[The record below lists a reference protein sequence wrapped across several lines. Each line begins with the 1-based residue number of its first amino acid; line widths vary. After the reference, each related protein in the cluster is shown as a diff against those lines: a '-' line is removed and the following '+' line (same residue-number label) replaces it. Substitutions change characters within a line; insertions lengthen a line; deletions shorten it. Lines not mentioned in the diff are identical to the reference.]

1 MMQQK
6 TKYPSAFYAA
16 AGVGDLVYE
25 RLRQLQTELRTKAI
39 AFGNEQAPQWKRRVA
54 DLSVKVDAGKVR
66 ETVVT
71 GTQAAAEKATQ
82 VYGTLVARG
91 EKAFADE
98 QPATAAKAAAKI
110 ASAPRSGA
118 SKTDNAKPGASK
130 TDNAKPGASKTDN
143 AKPDA
148 SKSDA
153 AKPDAPKTTEKSAPA
168 AKADAP
174 VAKKAAT
181 PRKKAA

>member
-1 MMQQK
+1 MTPPK

-25 RLRQLQTELRTKAI
+25 QLRKLQTKAI

-54 DLSVKVDAGKVR
+54 DFSVKVDAGKVR
-66 ETVVT
+66 ESVVT
-71 GTQAAAEKATQ
+71 GTQVAAEKATQ
-82 VYGTLVARG
+82 VYDTLVARG
-91 EKAFADE
+91 TKAFAE
-98 QPATAAKAAAKI
+98 ETAAK
-110 ASAPRSGA
+110 
-118 SKTDNAKPGASK
+118 TE
-130 TDNAKPGASKTDN
+130 T
-143 AKPDA
+143 
-148 SKSDA
+148 
-153 AKPDAPKTTEKSAPA
+153 PKTETPKVEASAPA

>member
-1 MMQQK
+1 MTQAK

-25 RLRQLQTELRTKAI
+25 QLRKLQTKAI
-39 AFGNEQAPQWKRRVA
+39 EFGNEQAPQWKRRVA
-54 DLSVKVDAGKVR
+54 DFSVKVDAEKVR

-71 GTQAAAEKATQ
+71 GTQVAAEKATQ

-91 EKAFADE
+91 TKAFAE
-98 QPATAAKAAAKI
+98 ETAEKTPAAKSETPAK
-110 ASAPRSGA
+110 AEATPKAP
-118 SKTDNAKPGASK
+118 T
-130 TDNAKPGASKTDN
+130 
-143 AKPDA
+143 
-148 SKSDA
+148 
-153 AKPDAPKTTEKSAPA
+153 

-174 VAKKAAT
+174 IAKKAAA